1 LYSRVEKHVNDER
14 FYVEGEIGRKGA
26 GRASVEQ
33 TKETQKEKVKEPKK
47 KKELKNEEKNH
58 IKNEIDRERNDGKSI
73 WHLHRPLNKNQRDK
87 VC

>member
-1 LYSRVEKHVNDER
+1 MYSRVEKHVNDER

-47 KKELKNEEKNH
+47 K
-58 IKNEIDRERNDGKSI
+58 RN
-73 WHLHRPLNKNQRDK
+73 
-87 VC
+87 